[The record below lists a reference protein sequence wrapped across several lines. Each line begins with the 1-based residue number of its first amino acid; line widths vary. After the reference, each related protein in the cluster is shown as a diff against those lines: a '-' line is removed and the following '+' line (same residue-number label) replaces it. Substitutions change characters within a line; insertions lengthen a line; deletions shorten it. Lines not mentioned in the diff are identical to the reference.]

1 MSAIRKRNISKIQTN
16 YVRQQEKEEAY
27 TAKRKKRVVRRL
39 SVFFVLVAILSYFM
53 ISSLISQSYTIDRMQ
68 SQKAQLDKELKDL
81 KGQEND
87 LKEEVVKLNDD
98 EYIAKLARKDYFLSK
113 KGEIIFNLPEDN
125 EKENISE

>member
-16 YVRQQEKEEAY
+16 YVRQQENEEAY